1 MCVPVLSR
9 NACVFAESV
18 FDLPGVI
25 TRGKDVTQT
34 ESERPV
40 AVIDIGSNSI
50 RLVVYDGLNRVS
62 FPVFN
67 EKIECGLGRDLDR
80 TGCLHPDGVHLAR
93 QSLHRFVALLN
104 AMGVVQ
110 VVAVAT
116 AAIREANDGPAFAKE
131 LESFCD
137 FPIQILSG
145 KEEARISAN
154 GVLSAIPDAHGFVG
168 DLGGGSV
175 ELVSIEGGRIQDLS
189 TLPLGPIRMAREI
202 VIDADAALEVVNR
215 NIEGLDWI
223 SDGEGKAF
231 YAVGGAWR
239 AFSSAHMAHIDY
251 PLNVSHH
258 YEIATPD
265 AIKFARHIESL
276 SPEDIAALP
285 GPTKKRSAT
294 LAYASVLLERLL
306 TISNVDKVVFSAYGL
321 REGCLFEQ
329 QSEPS
334 QEEDPLIEICRRV
347 SMLTGRLTADGE
359 ALFHWIS
366 PAFKEDA
373 PYRQRLRRA
382 ACFLADL
389 EWSEHPD
396 YRVEHALLRIL
407 RYPLVGVDHAGRAF
421 MALAVA
427 SRHAKVSSKLM
438 SRFVEPLLGRQEID
452 CARAIGLAMRLG
464 YTFSGGVVS
473 LLEQTSLSRDGDR
486 LTLCMPDHADVL
498 VGDVVH
504 RRLKSL
510 AQALGCKPDV
520 TYAASCDEESKA
532 PWSNLVG

>member
-1 MCVPVLSR
+1 
-9 NACVFAESV
+9 
-18 FDLPGVI
+18 LPGII
-25 TRGKDVTQT
+25 TRGKDTIQAA
-34 ESERPV
+34 SERPV

-50 RLVVYDGLNRVS
+50 RLVVYDSLSRVS

-80 TGCLHPDGVHLAR
+80 TGCLHPDGVNMAR

-104 AMGVVQ
+104 AMGVAQ

-116 AAIREANDGPAFAKE
+116 AAIRDAKDGPAFAKE
-131 LESFCD
+131 LEAFCD

-154 GVLSAIPDAHGFVG
+154 GVLSAIPNAAGFVG

-175 ELVSIEGGRIQDLS
+175 ELVAIEGGRIKELS

-202 VIDADAALEVVNR
+202 VIDADAALQVVNR

-223 SDGEGKAF
+223 GDGEGKAF

-239 AFSSAHMAHIDY
+239 AFASAHMAHIGY

-285 GPTKKRSAT
+285 GPSRKRSET

-306 TISNVDKVVFSAYGL
+306 TISKVDKVVFSAYGL
-321 REGCLFEQ
+321 REGCLYEQ
-329 QSEPS
+329 QPEPS
-334 QEEDPLIEICRRV
+334 QEEDPLIEICHRV
-347 SMLTGRLTADGE
+347 STLTGRLTADGE

-366 PAFKEDA
+366 PAFKEDEA
-373 PYRQRLRRA
+373 WQIRLRRA
-382 ACFLADL
+382 ACLLADL

-427 SRHAKVSSKLM
+427 SRHAKVRSQLM
-438 SRFVEPLLGRQEID
+438 TRFVEPLLSPPEMDR
-452 CARAIGLAMRLG
+452 ARATGLAMRLG

-498 VGDVVH
+498 VGDVVQ

-510 AQALGCKPDV
+510 AQALGCTPDV
-520 TYAASCDEESKA
+520 TYVASFDEESNPPKSILA
-532 PWSNLVG
+532 RSNLVG